1 MENARKEKV
10 NTPNSNN
17 NTDDTSSDM
26 NIYKD
31 INNKQ
36 MMYSQKLRELNYEIM
51 SMEAELIA
59 AYLKYAETA
68 NILKKTEDIL
78 KL

>member
-1 MENARKEKV
+1 MEYVRKEKV
-10 NTPNSNN
+10 NNQNSN

-36 MMYSQKLRELNYEIM
+36 MMYSQKLLEFNYEIM
-51 SMEAELIA
+51 SLEAERIV
-59 AYLKYAETA
+59 AYLKYVEAT
-68 NILKKTEDIL
+68 NILKKTEDVL